1 MLARVA
7 TRDEKKP
14 LVVVLLVVTALVV
27 VEFPITALV
36 AVRLVAKKLVEVPLV
51 ITEVEAKMFCAKRLR
66 NLLRLVPSV

>member
-7 TRDEKKP
+7 TRDEMNE
-14 LVVVLLVVTALVV
+14 LVLVLLVEA
-27 VEFPITALV
+27 
-36 AVRLVAKKLVEVPLV
+36 RLVAKKLVEDPLV